1 MRLHATSSLPYIIMT
16 MMQSLLT
23 LCSTLAPYCGV
34 LCFLA
39 PMPTILQ
46 VSRDKSTGA
55 LPLLPYSSMICNSF
69 VWSMYGFLKN
79 LPSVYCS
86 NAVGVILGIY
96 YFRTYSSYCS
106 MGAAKQIR
114 MHLRGSAC
122 IIVGNLCLVHI
133 LRDMAAEIIGKEG
146 VFYCIVLFA
155 SPLVALKH
163 VLETKSATSIP
174 LPFTI
179 ACFVNCF
186 CWSMTGW
193 FTMKDFNIYFPNLLG
208 LSCACAQLVLKG
220 VYGDE
225 RGKRSGSGLPK

>member
-1 MRLHATSSLPYIIMT
+1 
-16 MMQSLLT
+16 
-23 LCSTLAPYCGV
+23 
-34 LCFLA
+34 
-39 PMPTILQ
+39 
-46 VSRDKSTGA
+46 
-55 LPLLPYSSMICNSF
+55 MIANSF
-69 VWSMYGFLKN
+69 VWVMYGLLKY
-79 LPSVYCS
+79 LPSVYLS
-86 NAVGVILGIY
+86 NAVGVILGMY
-96 YFRTYSSYCS
+96 YFRTYTKYCTM

-114 MHLRGSAC
+114 MHFRGAAC
-122 IIVGNLCLVHI
+122 IIMANLCLAQLLEKDV
-133 LRDMAAEIIGKEG
+133 AADIIGKEG

-163 VLETKSATSIP
+163 VLETKSASSIP

-220 VYGDE
+220 VYGDK
-225 RGKRSGSGLPK
+225 RGKGSGLPK